1 MKTMIQNNKATEENE
16 PDHDEFYEENEE
28 DEEDI
33 KKFIDRLAIQ
43 RKLLKKLVDPTAD
56 QSTTTIENEDNPN
69 NQHSN

>member
-1 MKTMIQNNKATEENE
+1 MKQNNKASEEKE

-28 DEEDI
+28 GEEDI

-43 RKLLKKLVDPTAD
+43 RKLLKKLVDPAVGR
-56 QSTTTIENEDNPN
+56 STTTIKNEDNSN

>member
-1 MKTMIQNNKATEENE
+1 MIQNNKAASDNE

-28 DEEDI
+28 NKEDL

-43 RKLLKKLVDPTAD
+43 QKLLKKLVDPVTVR
-56 QSTTTIENEDNPN
+56 STTRIENEDNPN